1 MAFSCVC
8 CYYICMAAR
17 KTNKLKCIVTGR
29 ELIATS
35 EYYQRKVKK
44 AGDEDELHRT
54 YICREAKNL
63 IKQGTNVD
71 RVREILNVNTDNMPD
86 VSDDIVQSVLQEDKS
101 TRVRRINNI
110 VSTSNMIN
118 YKTDDDVK
126 QYINNIINE

>member
-1 MAFSCVC
+1 MTV
-8 CYYICMAAR
+8 R

-35 EYYQRKVKK
+35 EYYQRKVDK

-63 IKQGTNVD
+63 IKQGANVD
-71 RVREILNVNTDNMPD
+71 RVRELLNVDISNVGD
-86 VSDDIVQSVLQEDKS
+86 VSEEIFQSVIREDKT

-110 VSTSNMIN
+110 VTTSSMIN

-126 QYINNIINE
+126 NYINTIIHE

>member
-1 MAFSCVC
+1 M
-8 CYYICMAAR
+8 
-17 KTNKLKCIVTGR
+17 
-29 ELIATS
+29 
-35 EYYQRKVKK
+35 
-44 AGDEDELHRT
+44 HRT

-71 RVREILNVNTDNMPD
+71 RVREILNVNTDNMSD
-86 VSDDIVQSVLQEDKS
+86 VPDDIVQSVLQEDKS